1 MSQEQD
7 FKKLQQRTYASYH
20 QDGLI
25 DIILGLSIIG
35 FGLMM
40 ALDSSVF
47 SIMSWMAIIFY
58 VPFKNRI
65 TVPRIGYVKF
75 SSSGVRIF
83 FGIFI
88 ALLSFFLLAGIYIF
102 VSSGNIPQELSAW
115 IREYYLLVLAII
127 VAIAFSSAAFL
138 TGITRLYAYGLLF
151 LMIFASGNW
160 LGIEPFIYV
169 LFTGLL
175 IEAAGIWLMVSFLRK
190 YPNPVQEDVHE

>member
-1 MSQEQD
+1 MTQEQD

-25 DIILGLSIIG
+25 DLIIGLGIIG

-40 ALDSSVF
+40 AFDSSVF
-47 SIMSWMAIIFY
+47 SMLSWMPIIFY

-83 FGIFI
+83 SGIFI
-88 ALLSFFLLAGIYIF
+88 ALLSFFLLAGIYYF
-102 VSSGNIPQELSAW
+102 VISGSVSPELSAW

-127 VAIAFSSAAFL
+127 VAITFSSAAFL

-151 LMIFASGNW
+151 LLIFATGNW
-160 LGIEPFIYV
+160 LGIEPYIYI
-169 LFTGLL
+169 LATGIV
-175 IEAAGIWLMVSFLRK
+175 IEAVGIWLMVRFLRR
-190 YPNPVQEDVHE
+190 YPLPEQENAHG